1 MTRRRDRL
9 AAAAFLAPS
18 ALVFAVFALYPL
30 VRTAYLGFYLQDPFG
45 NSKRW
50 VGFEQYRDVVTSDEY
65 RHSLWVTVQF
75 MAFTVPTALIAGLAL
90 AVLANQP
97 LRGIRIFRTIFSSTV
112 ATSVAVASLLWLVLL
127 QPSVGVLNSLLDALG
142 FDRVDLLG
150 NEHTALMAVSA
161 TTAWQN
167 LGVVFIV
174 CLAGLQSI
182 PTELYDAAKVDGAGA
197 WPRFRLL
204 TVPLMSPTL
213 MFASVVLS
221 INAFQ
226 SFGQIDLLTG
236 GGPRESTNV
245 LVYELFNTVFE
256 GRDQGAASAQ
266 AIVLFAIIVV
276 LSAVQFRLMR
286 RRIHYANL

>member
-1 MTRRRDRL
+1 M
-9 AAAAFLAPS
+9 
-18 ALVFAVFALYPL
+18 VFALFSLYPL
-30 VRTAYLGFYLQDPFG
+30 LRTAYLGFFLQDPFG

-50 VGFEQYRDVVTSDEY
+50 VGLDQYRDVITSAEY
-65 RHSLWVTVQF
+65 RHSLWVTLQF
-75 MAFTVPTALIAGLAL
+75 MAFTVPTALIAGLGL

-127 QPSVGVLNSLLDALG
+127 QPSVGVLNSLLDTLG

-150 NEHTALMAVSA
+150 DEHTALMAVSA

-182 PTELYDAAKVDGAGA
+182 PEELYDAAKVDGAGA
-197 WPRFRLL
+197 WARFRSL
-204 TVPLMSPTL
+204 TVPMMSPTL
-213 MFASVVLS
+213 MFAGIVLS

-226 SFGQIDLLTG
+226 SFGQIDLLTR
-236 GGPRESTNV
+236 GGPRDSTNV
-245 LVYELFNTVFE
+245 LVYELYNTLFE
-256 GRDQGAASAQ
+256 TRDQGAASAQ
-266 AIVLFAIIVV
+266 AIVLFAIIVA
-276 LSAVQFRLMR
+276 LSAIQFRLMR
-286 RRIHYANL
+286 RRVHYANG